1 MHITFKMSVKQQDDD
16 NDENQEDFNGK
27 VEEAMG

>member
-16 NDENQEDFNGK
+16 NDENQDDDDGE